1 MVVVAGGYHDSMIKW
16 TTEFWNATSPNGDWT
31 YLKETF
37 PWPELQVV
45 TDHMNTSVKIVNI
58 VQLRKTLMVRL
69 SHGNS
74 AFN

>member
-1 MVVVAGGYHDSMIKW
+1 MELVASTGPLGEAS
-16 TTEFWNATSPNGDWT
+16 E
-31 YLKETF
+31 YLTETF